1 MGIQK
6 MRYEEP
12 TRIQR
17 ESIPHILQGK
27 DVLATSATGSGKT
40 ATFVLP
46 MLQRLKKHDG
56 EKGTRALL
64 LSPTRELAMQT
75 MNFVK
80 KLGRYTNIRS
90 VALIGGMSQQ
100 KQERQ
105 LQAKP
110 DVIVAT
116 PGRLWALMKEVGGL
130 DMGMRVKC
138 GFMCIDFRALGS

>member
-1 MGIQK
+1 
-6 MRYEEP
+6 
-12 TRIQR
+12 
-17 ESIPHILQGK
+17 
-27 DVLATSATGSGKT
+27 
-40 ATFVLP
+40 
-46 MLQRLKKHDG
+46 MLQRLKKHHE

-80 KLGRYTNIRS
+80 QLGRYTNIRS

-105 LQAKP
+105 LRAKP

-116 PGRLWALMKEVGGL
+116 PGRLWALMKEVSADGMDNSSMMGCNVLVSGL
-130 DMGMRVKC
+130 R
-138 GFMCIDFRALGS
+138 

>member
-1 MGIQK
+1 MYRYSGFDEMVLRGIKKMG
-6 MRYEEP
+6 YEEP

-17 ESIPHILQGK
+17 ETIPHILQGK

-40 ATFVLP
+40 AAFVLP
-46 MLQRLKKHDG
+46 MLQRLKKHDE

-75 MNFVK
+75 MNFVRQ
-80 KLGRYTNIRS
+80 LGHYTNIRS

-100 KQERQ
+100 KQER
-105 LQAKP
+105 LLRAKP

-116 PGRLWALMKEVGGL
+116 PGRLWALMKEVSVDG
-130 DMGMRVKC
+130 
-138 GFMCIDFRALGS
+138 